1 MGDGVGTSEMDKW
14 RALGGHKILVVIV
27 LCREVKGEDGSYS
40 CEKPGG
46 YPAGEYNTFLR
57 YMHEF
62 LCHISYHTFV

>member
-1 MGDGVGTSEMDKW
+1 MDDGVGTSEMDKW
-14 RALGGHKILVVIV
+14 RALGGLV

-57 YMHEF
+57 
-62 LCHISYHTFV
+62 